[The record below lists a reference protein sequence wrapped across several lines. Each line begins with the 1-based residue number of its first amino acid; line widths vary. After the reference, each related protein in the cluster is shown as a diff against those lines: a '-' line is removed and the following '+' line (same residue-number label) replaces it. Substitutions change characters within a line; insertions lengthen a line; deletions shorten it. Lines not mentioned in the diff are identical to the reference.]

1 VEKVKFFSGDSSL
14 LKSINKSSLLQIIR
28 EDSPISRASLS
39 KQIKL
44 TRATV
49 SALVEEL
56 INEHLVIEI
65 GIGESSGGRKPVL
78 LEMNKEAGYVFGI
91 DLRATE
97 ILFMVSNLRGE
108 RVEKTLYA
116 YEDEKSQRNT
126 LQQVI
131 EIIKLEI
138 DKLPNSPLGLIG
150 IGIGIH
156 GFVEFPTS
164 RILFAPYFGWKN
176 AEWKIALE
184 SQFEVPVYLENEANL
199 AALGE
204 LETGTTPRYSDLI
217 YLSIGAGIGAG
228 MILGGQIFR
237 GIQGYAGEVGH
248 TTIER
253 DGKLCTCGNR
263 GCWEMYASERSLAES
278 LGLSY
283 KPGITDNIIDM
294 LTKKHPKALDAAE
307 KAGRSLGIGI
317 GNMILT
323 FNPQL
328 VVIGNQM
335 GKYSQWLQ
343 PYMEEMINN
352 RFSLVQKDSVE
363 IRYSVLEDEACA
375 LGAAHLV
382 IRNLMQL

>member
-1 VEKVKFFSGDSSL
+1 M

-28 EDSPISRASLS
+28 EDSPISRATLS
-39 KQIKL
+39 KQTKL

-56 INEHLVIEI
+56 VNEHLVVEM
-65 GIGESSGGRKPVL
+65 GIGESNGGRKPML
-78 LEMNKEAGYVFGI
+78 LEMNREAGFVFGI

-97 ILFMVSNLRGE
+97 ILFIVSNLCGE
-108 RVEKTLYA
+108 KVKKTLYS
-116 YEDEKSQRNT
+116 YEDEKNQQNT

-138 DKLPNSPLGLIG
+138 DKLPISPLGVVG
-150 IGIGIH
+150 VGIGIH
-156 GFVEFPTS
+156 GFVDFPTS
-164 RILFAPYFGWKN
+164 RILFVPYFGWKN
-176 AEWKIALE
+176 AEWKKNLE
-184 SQFEVPVYLENEANL
+184 NQFNIPVFIENEANL

-228 MILGGQIFR
+228 MILGGNIFR

-253 DGKLCTCGNR
+253 DGKLCSCGNR
-263 GCWEMYASERSLAES
+263 GCWEMYASERALVES

-283 KPGITDNIIDM
+283 KPAVTDVMINLLEKED
-294 LTKKHPKALDAAE
+294 TKALNAVEETA
-307 KAGRSLGIGI
+307 RSLGIGI
-317 GNMILT
+317 GNMVHT

-335 GKYSQWLQ
+335 GKYNRWLQ
-343 PYMEEMINN
+343 PYMEEMINT

-375 LGAAHLV
+375 LGAVHLA
-382 IRNLMQL
+382 IRNLMQI

>member
-1 VEKVKFFSGDSSL
+1 M

-28 EDSPISRASLS
+28 EDSPISRATLS
-39 KQIKL
+39 KQTKL

-56 INEHLVIEI
+56 VNEHLVVEM
-65 GIGESSGGRKPVL
+65 GIGESSGGRKPML
-78 LEMNKEAGYVFGI
+78 LELNREAGFVFGI

-97 ILFMVSNLRGE
+97 ILFMVSNLCGE
-108 RVEKTLYA
+108 RVEKTLYS
-116 YEDEKSQRNT
+116 YEDEKSQQNT

-131 EIIKLEI
+131 EIIKQEI
-138 DKLPNSPLGLIG
+138 DKLPVSPLGVVG

-164 RILFAPYFGWKN
+164 RILFVPYFGWKN
-176 AEWKIALE
+176 AEWKKTLE
-184 SQFEVPVYLENEANL
+184 HEFNIPVYLENEANL

-204 LETGTTPRYSDLI
+204 LETGTTPRFSDLI

-228 MILGGQIFR
+228 MILGGNIFR

-248 TTIER
+248 TTIEQ

-263 GCWEMYASERSLAES
+263 GCWEMYASERALIES

-283 KPGITDNIIDM
+283 KPGVTDVIMERLKREDS
-294 LTKKHPKALDAAE
+294 KVLDAIGST
-307 KAGRSLGIGI
+307 GRSLGIGI
-317 GNMILT
+317 GNMVHT

-335 GKYSQWLQ
+335 GKYSKWLH
-343 PYMEEMINN
+343 PHVEEMINT
-352 RFSLVQKDSVE
+352 RFSLVQKGPVE

-375 LGAAHLV
+375 LGAAHLA
-382 IRNLMQL
+382 IRNLMQI